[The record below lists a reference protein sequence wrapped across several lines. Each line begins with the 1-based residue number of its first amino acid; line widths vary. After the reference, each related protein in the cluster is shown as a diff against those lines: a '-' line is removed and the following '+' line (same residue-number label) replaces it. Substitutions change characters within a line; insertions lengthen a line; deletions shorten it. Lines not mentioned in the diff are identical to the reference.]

1 MARISFLVVRQLLF
15 MLGAATAVMW
25 LADYARAQGPA
36 TQFNL
41 PVEPLPAALLDFYHQ
56 CGIQPAF
63 QATPQ
68 LAARKS
74 NAVVGVMDGVQA
86 LALLLKDT
94 GYTFQFDSDH
104 SVDIFPVA
112 VASVPKA
119 ADAVPRPVRLA
130 RRGPQ
135 TYEDVGRLEQVN
147 VTGSL
152 IRGVQ
157 DVIAPLVSLQRQ
169 QLAQSAYATV
179 QSSLYSL
186 PIISLK
192 GPREDLG
199 IDANNQFGAGLD
211 LRGLGV
217 GATLVLVNGRRQPL
231 SGLNGDFVDV
241 STIPWSA
248 VERIEILPDGASA
261 LYGSDAVAGVI
272 NIIMRDDFQG
282 AETQAR
288 YGTAVGGRRE
298 VMASQLL
305 GTQWDSGHAMVAY
318 QYHDTTPLD
327 AADRPYAANADKT
340 PYGGGNY
347 DSYYSN
353 PGNILNPATLQPA
366 YGIPAGQSGK
376 GLTPLSLSP
385 SINLENQYAR
395 AQLFPEVRAHEL
407 YATAGQNL
415 TDRLGIF
422 FEGRFAER
430 DALRS
435 YIPNQQILA
444 VPASNPFYVN
454 PYPGLPYTLVA
465 YSFSRDFGPT
475 IFSAKSQVYTG
486 TAGLKMQI
494 GETWQ
499 TTLSES
505 YGRQTLRSDEYDTS
519 DPAALAASLADP
531 NAATAFDPFGAGS
544 NTSPATLA
552 TIERDYPLHVLSSI
566 ESTRLVAD
574 GSLFSTPAGEA
585 KLAVGVERREEK
597 LSHDIA
603 NPMNPAEDTVPQSY
617 ARGISSVFSQLALP
631 LIGDPNNSRAAP
643 RLELDAS
650 GRYEHYSDFGGT
662 FNPTLRMRW
671 IPIQPLKVRASWG
684 RSFRAPTLDNL
695 YDTSANAAGSVVLSD
710 PRSPTGRS
718 LALVEQ
724 GSNPNLR
731 QETANTW
738 TAGMDFAPL
747 FLPGSTFSLTYY
759 SIDYENRIAQPAADN
774 PFAILINEAEWA
786 PVITRNPS
794 RAQVSAFCNGADYQ
808 GSVSACLASSPAA
821 IIDVRLA
828 NLATTRTTGLDLEAH
843 DSFRGATGLFNL
855 GITANYVFKFDQ
867 AVTNSSPATDIADT
881 FANPLALRLRGTL
894 EWSRE
899 GPRSPGPGFALTVNY
914 TGGYKNPGSAL
925 LPRVSPWTTVD
936 ARVVYRT
943 RPEAGWLSGMEFSMN
958 AVNVFNHDPPFVD
971 VVFGYDEFN
980 VQPLG
985 RVLNAD
991 ITKRW

>member
-1 MARISFLVVRQLLF
+1 V
-15 MLGAATAVMW
+15 
-25 LADYARAQGPA
+25 
-36 TQFNL
+36 
-41 PVEPLPAALLDFYHQ
+41 
-56 CGIQPAF
+56 
-63 QATPQ
+63 
-68 LAARKS
+68 
-74 NAVVGVMDGVQA
+74 
-86 LALLLKDT
+86 
-94 GYTFQFDSDH
+94 
-104 SVDIFPVA
+104 
-112 VASVPKA
+112 
-119 ADAVPRPVRLA
+119 
-130 RRGPQ
+130 
-135 TYEDVGRLEQVN
+135 
-147 VTGSL
+147 
-152 IRGVQ
+152 
-157 DVIAPLVSLQRQ
+157 
-169 QLAQSAYATV
+169 
-179 QSSLYSL
+179 
-186 PIISLK
+186 
-192 GPREDLG
+192 
-199 IDANNQFGAGLD
+199 
-211 LRGLGV
+211 
-217 GATLVLVNGRRQPL
+217 
-231 SGLNGDFVDV
+231 
-241 STIPWSA
+241 
-248 VERIEILPDGASA
+248 
-261 LYGSDAVAGVI
+261 
-272 NIIMRDDFQG
+272 
-282 AETQAR
+282 
-288 YGTAVGGRRE
+288 
-298 VMASQLL
+298 
-305 GTQWDSGHAMVAY
+305 
-318 QYHDTTPLD
+318 
-327 AADRPYAANADKT
+327 
-340 PYGGGNY
+340 
-347 DSYYSN
+347 
-353 PGNILNPATLQPA
+353 
-366 YGIPAGQSGK
+366 
-376 GLTPLSLSP
+376 
-385 SINLENQYAR
+385 
-395 AQLFPEVRAHEL
+395 
-407 YATAGQNL
+407 
-415 TDRLGIF
+415 
-422 FEGRFAER
+422 
-430 DALRS
+430 
-435 YIPNQQILA
+435 
-444 VPASNPFYVN
+444 
-454 PYPGLPYTLVA
+454 
-465 YSFSRDFGPT
+465 
-475 IFSAKSQVYTG
+475 
-486 TAGLKMQI
+486 QI

-499 TTLSES
+499 ATVSES
-505 YGRQTLRSDEYDTS
+505 YGRQTLRSDEYDTP

-808 GSVSACLASSPAA
+808 GSVSACVASSPAA

-936 ARVVYRT
+936 ARLVYRT